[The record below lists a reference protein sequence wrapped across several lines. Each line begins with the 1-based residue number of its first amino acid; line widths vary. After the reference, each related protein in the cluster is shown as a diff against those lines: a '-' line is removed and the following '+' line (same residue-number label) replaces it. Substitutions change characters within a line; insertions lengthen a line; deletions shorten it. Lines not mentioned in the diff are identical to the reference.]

1 MKVKCQ
7 ASCTKCYHEKGRT
20 QEFDSN
26 DLIWFCSSCK
36 QNLLCDIGIAR
47 GYDHRGKVMFSCNI
61 CGRPLIK
68 EEVDKSIIAKKLVP
82 GGRTETGYLYQKL
95 MAKKGRKKKRWF
107 GKSPKESVALTAF
120 EQSQISEICDVKGLT
135 VSLILEFVSDF
146 KIKKFKSYLEIE
158 EISELL
164 TRLAQDDPAIIPF
177 LYASLVKLDSDPR
190 SFEFRFAAFCSS
202 RIHGKSKIVI
212 SRQTSGEKCNFKMIE
227 TSGSETWIYCLE
239 KDMDVHNIE
248 NLMNYMT
255 AELKNSLRVKRIF
268 LAAKTFSY
276 LAKGLIQ
283 KYQSVFTDTKIFVWQ
298 PISGKNDFQNVSL
311 K

>member
-7 ASCTKCYHEKGRT
+7 ASCSRCYHEKGRT

-26 DLIWFCSSCK
+26 DLIWFCTSCK

-47 GYDHRGKVMFSCNI
+47 GYDHKGKVVFSCNI

-68 EEVDKSIIAKKLVP
+68 EEVDKSIIAKKSVP
-82 GGRTETGYLYQKL
+82 GGRTETGDLYNEL
-95 MAKKGRKKKRWF
+95 MAKKGKKKKRWY

-158 EISELL
+158 EIGELL
-164 TRLAQDDPAIIPF
+164 PRLAKDDPGIIPF
-177 LYASLVKLDSDPR
+177 LYASLVKLDSYPR
-190 SFEFRFAAFCSS
+190 SFEFRFATFCSS

-212 SRQTSGEKCNFKMIE
+212 SRQTSGEQCNFKMIE
-227 TSGSETWIYCLE
+227 VSGSETWIYCLE
-239 KDMDVHNIE
+239 KDLDVHNIE
-248 NLMNYMT
+248 NLINYMT
-255 AELKNSLRVKRIF
+255 AELKNSIRVKRIF
-268 LAAKTFSY
+268 LAVKSFSY

-283 KYQSVFTDTKIFVWQ
+283 KYKSVFTETKIFVWQ
-298 PISGKNDFQNVSL
+298 PIPGKIDFQNVSL